1 MSSPTTTSKS
11 YDRVAGQSPLYL
23 SINKLMN
30 KIDENKKLNN
40 DKKLNCNNNY
50 TYYFELDNV
59 RHPINFEKSF
69 ILILDGKYMYDNKFN
84 PEQYN
89 CLPIA
94 LSVYPGEFLTR
105 DELCKI
111 FNCSN
116 IYITIRQK
124 GKEHILNK
132 NKSLQVIHIPTFPD
146 EFTKDGNTITYYK
159 IWNDN
164 KFNNETA
171 MKKYKD
177 FLNKNKQK

>member
-1 MSSPTTTSKS
+1 MSSTTTTSKS
-11 YDRVAGQSPLYL
+11 LYL
-23 SINKLMN
+23 SINKLMS
-30 KIDENKKLNN
+30 KIDENKRLNN
-40 DKKLNCNNNY
+40 DRKLNCNNDY
-50 TYYFELDNV
+50 TSYFELDNV
-59 RHPINFEKSF
+59 RHPIDFDKSF

-84 PEQYN
+84 KEQYN

-124 GKEHILNK
+124 GKEHILDK
-132 NKSLQVIHIPTFPD
+132 NKSLQVIHIPTSPD
-146 EFTKDGNTITYYK
+146 DFKKDGDTITYYK

-164 KFNNETA
+164 KYNNETA
-171 MKKYKD
+171 MRKYKD
-177 FLNKNKQK
+177 FLNKKTKK